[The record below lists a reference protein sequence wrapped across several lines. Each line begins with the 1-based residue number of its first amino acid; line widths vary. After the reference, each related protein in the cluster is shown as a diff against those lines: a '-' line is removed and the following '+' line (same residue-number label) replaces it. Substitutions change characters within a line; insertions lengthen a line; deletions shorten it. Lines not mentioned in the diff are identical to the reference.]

1 MLSQKAEGAMRGG
14 RQKALT
20 RPAHPAAGNT
30 SNAKLPPEVVM
41 TVEHRYM
48 RLRNIILATTLC
60 FAIVPM
66 LAVGVVIPIQFTGLY
81 NEKTVR
87 EVENVARSKGRTIDI
102 FFEERISQ
110 LKSLAGMFT
119 FEELTAPG
127 KLAEMLRVIKGSS
140 QSYVDLGVIDMEG
153 NHAAYAGSYDV
164 LHVNYKNESWFAEV
178 RRKGVFV
185 SDVFLGF
192 RQFPHIIIAVMR
204 EEGNRSWIL
213 RATID
218 SAVFTSIV
226 QASRLSEGG
235 DAFVL
240 SRDGMLQT
248 ESHLVGHLMDKV
260 DITWPRRG
268 ESTDEESLN
277 GKKMLIAKVPLS
289 NAPWMLIVAEDPSEH
304 ISLLFKTRTMAATII
319 ISGLAALSMGTWLT
333 TRIIIQRLM
342 EADKQK
348 AAYDATLLQSS
359 KMAAL
364 GKLAAGIAHEINNPL
379 MLIREP
385 AGWMR
390 DLLEDEKPG
399 QMQHYGELQNA
410 AVKVEQNVDR
420 AKDVTHRLL
429 GFARR
434 VDPAS
439 ESLPLNPI
447 VDQAIAFLQNEAN
460 YRGIA
465 IERDFSKTDAR
476 VVTDVGQ
483 LQQVV
488 LNILDN
494 AIDAVGQGG
503 RVTISTRRDEE
514 AGVARITLHDNGGG
528 LPEDRI
534 GQIFDPFFTTKKL
547 GEGTGLGLSICYSI
561 MESLGGGITVR
572 NHPEGGAEF
581 TISLPASDQ
590 H

>member
-1 MLSQKAEGAMRGG
+1 M
-14 RQKALT
+14 
-20 RPAHPAAGNT
+20 AAQ
-30 SNAKLPPEVVM
+30 
-41 TVEHRYM
+41 HRYT

-60 FAIVPM
+60 FAILPM
-66 LAVGVVIPIQFTGLY
+66 LVVGVVIPIQFTGLY

-87 EVENVARSKGRTIDI
+87 EVENVARSKGRTIDT
-102 FFEERISQ
+102 FFEERTSQ

-119 FEELTAPG
+119 FAELTAPG
-127 KLAEMLRVIKGSS
+127 KLAEILRTVKANS

-164 LHVNYKNESWFAEV
+164 LHVNYKNENWFAEV

-192 RQFPHIIIAVMR
+192 RNFPHIIIAVMR
-204 EEGNRSWIL
+204 EEGHRSWIL

-226 QASRLSEGG
+226 QASRLSADG

-248 ESHLVGHLMDKV
+248 ESLLAGHLMEKV
-260 DITWPRRG
+260 NIAWPRRG
-268 ESTDEESLN
+268 ESFTGEEALS
-277 GKKMLIAKVPLS
+277 GKNMLVAKVPLV
-289 NAPWMLIVAEDPSEH
+289 NAPWMLVVAEDPSEH
-304 ISLLFKTRTMAATII
+304 ISLLFRAKSMAAAII
-319 ISGLAALSMGTWLT
+319 LLGLAALSVGTWLT
-333 TRIIIQRLM
+333 TRMIIQRLV

-348 AAYDATLLQSS
+348 AAYDASLLQSS

-364 GKLAAGIAHEINNPL
+364 GKMAAGISHEINNPL
-379 MLIREP
+379 MLIREH

-390 DLLEDEKPG
+390 DLLEDEKPEA
-399 QMQHYGELQNA
+399 MEHYQDLQNA
-410 AVKVEQNVDR
+410 ALKVEQNVDR
-420 AKDVTHRLL
+420 AKSITHRLL

-434 VDPAS
+434 VDPSS

-447 VDQAIAFLQNEAN
+447 VEQAIAFLQNEAN
-460 YRGIA
+460 YRGIT
-465 IERDFSKTDAR
+465 IERDFSKKDLR
-476 VVTDVGQ
+476 VATDVGQ
-483 LQQVV
+483 LQQVI

-503 RVTISTRRDEE
+503 KVTVSTMLDDQGTACISLR
-514 AGVARITLHDNGGG
+514 DNGPGI
-528 LPEDRI
+528 PEDRL
-534 GQIFDPFFTTKKL
+534 GQIFDPFFTTKKT

-561 MESLGGGITVR
+561 MESLGGTVCAR

-581 TISLPASDQ
+581 TICLPTSGQ

>member
-1 MLSQKAEGAMRGG
+1 MATQ
-14 RQKALT
+14 Q
-20 RPAHPAAGNT
+20 
-30 SNAKLPPEVVM
+30 
-41 TVEHRYM
+41 RYT

-60 FAIVPM
+60 FAILPM
-66 LAVGVVIPIQFTGLY
+66 LVVGVVIPIQFTGLY

-102 FFEERISQ
+102 FFEERTSQ

-127 KLAEMLRVIKGSS
+127 KLAEILRTIKANS

-164 LHVNYKNESWFAEV
+164 LHANYKNESWFAEV

-192 RQFPHIIIAVMR
+192 RNFPHIIIAVMR
-204 EEGNRSWIL
+204 EEGHRSWIL

-226 QASRLSEGG
+226 QASRLSTDG
-235 DAFVL
+235 DAFVV
-240 SRDGMLQT
+240 SRDGVLQT
-248 ESHLVGHLMDKV
+248 ESLLAGAIMDKAN
-260 DITWPRRG
+260 IAWPRRG
-268 ESTDEESLN
+268 EPSTTEERLSDKN
-277 GKKMLIAKVPLS
+277 MLVAKVPLS
-289 NAPWMLIVAEDPSEH
+289 NAPWMLVVAEDPSEH
-304 ISLLFKTRTMAATII
+304 ISLLFKTRSMAAGIVLL
-319 ISGLAALSMGTWLT
+319 GLIALSIGTWLT
-333 TRIIIQRLM
+333 TRMIIRRLV

-348 AAYDATLLQSS
+348 AAYDASLLQSS

-364 GKLAAGIAHEINNPL
+364 GKMAAGISHEINNPL
-379 MLIREP
+379 MLIREH

-390 DLLEDEKPG
+390 DLLEDEKPET
-399 QMQHYGELQNA
+399 MQHYTDLQKA
-410 AVKVEQNVDR
+410 AIKVEQNVDR
-420 AKDVTHRLL
+420 AKDITHRLL

-434 VDPAS
+434 VDPSS

-460 YRGIA
+460 YRGIT
-465 IERDFSKTDAR
+465 IERDFSKDELRIA
-476 VVTDVGQ
+476 TDVGQ

-494 AIDAVGQGG
+494 AIDAVGEGG
-503 RVTISTRRDEE
+503 KVSVTTRLDDEGM
-514 AGVARITLHDNGGG
+514 ACVVLHDNGPGV
-528 LPEDRI
+528 PEERL
-534 GQIFDPFFTTKKL
+534 GQIFDPFFTTKKT

-561 MESLGGGITVR
+561 MESLGGTVCAR
-572 NHPEGGAEF
+572 NHPDGGAEF
-581 TISLPASDQ
+581 TVRLPATGQ